1 LKERKKQPGA
11 DVFRGFCPAYEILT
25 TPEKKMH
32 FDSVDPTFNDRV
44 PTEREINDKNY
55 FEVLGPIFEQN
66 ARFSKK
72 QPVPTIGDLNT
83 PQHQNEKFYNF
94 WYTFESWR
102 VFNYLDEDE
111 VTGDKYTLSGFFM
124 FISLCAEQH
133 QHDLPTSAAE
143 TRGTW
148 KRRT

>member
-1 LKERKKQPGA
+1 M
-11 DVFRGFCPAYEILT
+11 T
-25 TPEKKMH
+25 TPEKKLH

-44 PTEREINDKNY
+44 PTEREITDKNY
-55 FEVLGPIFEQN
+55 FAVLGPLFEQN

-72 QPVPTIGDLNT
+72 QPVPTLGDINT

-111 VTGDKYTLSGFFM
+111 VTGDKYVVVVLLCSLDLSSS
-124 FISLCAEQH
+124 IQS
-133 QHDLPTSAAE
+133 
-143 TRGTW
+143 
-148 KRRT
+148 RTTFLLLRSIQPW